1 MSLSQDQEQ
10 QLKKLDTL
18 LESFSDD
25 ASNDFVNE
33 VNQPL
38 PVNEDLKPS
47 LDEMQKLGDLRKEI
61 LSRQQGKAI
70 HTMVDRNDFDLPL

>member
-18 LESFSDD
+18 LEPFSDD
-25 ASNDFVNE
+25 VANDFVNE
-33 VNQPL
+33 VNQQL
-38 PVNEDLKPS
+38 PVAEDQKPS

-61 LSRQQGKAI
+61 LSRQHGKAI